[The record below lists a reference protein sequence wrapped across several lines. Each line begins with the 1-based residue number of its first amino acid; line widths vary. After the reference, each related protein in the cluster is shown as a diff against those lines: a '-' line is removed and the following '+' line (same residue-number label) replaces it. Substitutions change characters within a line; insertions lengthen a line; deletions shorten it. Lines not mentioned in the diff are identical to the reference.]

1 MSYTPIPTYD
11 CGMII
16 IREATEDDIPAIF
29 SVRTSVR
36 ENHLSVEQ
44 MAEFGITHEV
54 IRSAIRKEPCIWV
67 AVAGDRIVGFAMGQ
81 ADDACLFALFVRPKW
96 ERHGI
101 GTRLLARAEA
111 FLFRRHHSIW
121 LRTDGSSRAAA
132 FYEKLG
138 WNRMEV
144 QDGETRFEKHRP

>member
-1 MSYTPIPTYD
+1 
-11 CGMII
+11 MII

-54 IRSAIRKEPCIWV
+54 IRLALHEEPCIWV
-67 AVAGDRIVGFAMGQ
+67 AVAGDQIVGFAMGP
-81 ADDACLFALFVRPKW
+81 AADACLFALFVRPEW
-96 ERHGI
+96 EGRGI
-101 GTRLLARAEA
+101 GTRLIERAEA
-111 FLFRRHHSIW
+111 YLFERHHSIW
-121 LRTDGSSRAAA
+121 LRTDGSSPAAA

-138 WNRMEV
+138 WKRMGVEN
-144 QDGETRFEKHRP
+144 GETRFEKHRP